1 VTGLRLRTATVAL
14 GLLALGVLVS
24 VALAQG
30 VAEDPAGTTMTHD
43 ESHMQPLG
51 SDVMPFDIERSTHIF
66 RHLHDGGTQ
75 LIVTDDPSDAEQVR
89 LIRSHLRKERRRF
102 AHGDFG
108 DPTAIHGHD
117 MPGLA
122 ELKRGYRRVKI
133 TYRRRTGGALLRY
146 RTESRRMVRA
156 LHDWFVAQVHAHAP
170 YAELR

>member
-1 VTGLRLRTATVAL
+1 MNSLRLRAAAL
-14 GLLALGVLVS
+14 GLLALGMLVG

-30 VAEDPAGTTMTHD
+30 DDQGDGGTTMTHD
-43 ESHMQPLG
+43 DSHTQPLG
-51 SDVMPFDIERSTHIF
+51 SGVMPFDIERSTHIF
-66 RHLHDGGTQ
+66 KRLHHGGTQ
-75 LIVTDDPSDAEQVR
+75 LIVTDDPSDTEQVG

-122 ELKRGYRRVKI
+122 KLKRGYRHITV
-133 TYRRRTGGALLRY
+133 TYRRRAGGAMLRY
-146 RTESRRMVRA
+146 RTKSRRMVKA
-156 LHDWFVAQVHAHAP
+156 LHEWFVAQVHAHAP